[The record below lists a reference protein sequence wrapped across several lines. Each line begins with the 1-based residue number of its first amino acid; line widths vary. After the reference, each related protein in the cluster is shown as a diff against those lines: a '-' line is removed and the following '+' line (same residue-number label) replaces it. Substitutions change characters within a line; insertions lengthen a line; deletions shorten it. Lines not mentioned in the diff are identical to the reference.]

1 MNNIK
6 MNKKAI
12 VLGIAGSLMVAG
24 CANKPENYERYNRTS
39 TAVSNDAVSE
49 VDRILNE
56 KENFILEEPEFG
68 KIKNDYYVNK
78 KTVDS
83 IKSNS
88 EKTLPIE
95 FSKDIEIYSKQ
106 LPLDDLIN
114 AIENKLGV
122 VVYLPR
128 KELEIF
134 SGAPY
139 NYYNEV
145 LGIGMSLA
153 LKEDNNSDDGQG
165 PLSDVPEM
173 IINEKILAPKL
184 NYNGTLKGLLDK
196 LSAYYGLKWKYD
208 ADIQKVLYYKFD
220 TETFYV
226 FSSKKDVESET
237 TISTKS
243 SSGADGESGSVDST
257 TSSDITISESGNNWE
272 ELISVVKGIVGENGS
287 VTFLKQQRKVIVT
300 AEDKI
305 LSQVSDFIKNVNNDA
320 SSQVVMNIDIRNIVV
335 NSNDNININLNY
347 INDSLTGKLAD
358 ITGLSAFSITKNGL
372 PSGENVT
379 FTGSSDNKTDITGDV
394 LSGFGTTVNA
404 FSKSFITKNNE
415 TFPIQ
420 MVNNERY
427 ISKVSID
434 KDETSTTTSV
444 EVDDVMDGI
453 TINVT
458 PSIVGNR
465 IELDLTGAISSNDGI
480 VETEIGSEDS
490 SVSIGL
496 PREGK
501 KNIHQEVIVP
511 NGVPKVVSVIKK
523 DLVSSEK
530 EGPLSPFAWFFGGK
544 TNKSEKEEYII
555 ITVTAYI
562 NR

>member
-114 AIENKLGV
+114 EIESKLGV
-122 VVYLPR
+122 VVFLP
-128 KELEIF
+128 KDELEKSF
-134 SGAPY
+134 SGLPY

-145 LGIGMSLA
+145 LGVGVTALA
-153 LKEDNNSDDGQG
+153 MEEVDSDEEN
-165 PLSDVPEM
+165 PFSDASF
-173 IINEKILAPKL
+173 ITQNKTILAPKL
-184 NYNGTLKGLLDK
+184 SHNGTLKGLLDK

-257 TSSDITISESGNNWE
+257 TSSDIKISDSGNNWE
-272 ELISVVKGIVGENGS
+272 ELISVVKGIVGENGV
-287 VTFLKQQRKVIVT
+287 VTFLKQQRKIVVT
-300 AEDKI
+300 AEDKV
-305 LSQVSDFIKNVNNDA
+305 LSQVSDFIRNVNNDA
-320 SSQVVMNIDIRNIVV
+320 SSQVVMNVDIRNIVV

-379 FTGSSDNKTDITGDV
+379 FSGSSDNKTDITGDV

-404 FSKSFITKNNE
+404 FSKSFIIKNNE

-420 MVNNERY
+420 MVNNESY
-427 ISKVSID
+427 ISKTSINSNQ
-434 KDETSTTTSV
+434 TSTTTSV
-444 EVDDVMDGI
+444 TTDAVMDGI
-453 TINVT
+453 TINVK

-465 IELDLTGAISSNDGI
+465 IELDLTGAISSNNGI
-480 VETEIGSEDS
+480 VEKEIGSEDS
-490 SVSIGL
+490 RVVIGL

-511 NGVPKVVSVIKK
+511 NGVPKVISVIKK
-523 DLVSSEK
+523 DLISSEK
-530 EGPLSPFAWFFGGK
+530 EGPLSPFAWFFGGR